1 MIITVQT
8 LFALPFSALN
18 RDDAGSPKH
27 YHHGGVMRGQLS
39 SQSLKR
45 AARVNFE
52 ARVLKVD
59 RAIRSGEMAQEVL
72 SRVKMINPERVTDEA
87 AEEKLLASIDETLA
101 KLNRKPKTKNNEVAA
116 EEPKEKPKEGSKPK
130 TPQAISIFLSDEEIE
145 LIAAGFAAG
154 KVTEPH
160 AFFDGRRT
168 GSLAIAAFGR
178 MFANAAYLS
187 TEAAIAVS
195 DASCVHE
202 SMLEVDYF
210 TTTSDHVAG
219 GVNSQGAT
227 FLSEQSYTSGIFHRS
242 FTIDTDQLHTSW
254 TGMDRADAAEKIEM
268 LVDELIGSLPGGKKN
283 STAPYTPP
291 LLVIAEVQR
300 RRQSYH
306 FETPVVAPLEGG
318 YSAAAVAALAAQVEQ
333 LRAFDPDLIEAAL
346 VAGTADV
353 SAVPGVQV
361 NLPQLRRQVTDWIM
375 A

>member
-18 RDDAGSPKH
+18 RDDTGTPKH

-52 ARVLKVD
+52 ARILRTD
-59 RAIRSGEMAQEVL
+59 RSIRSGEMAQEVL
-72 SRVKMINPERVTDEA
+72 TRVKAINPSRVGDA
-87 AEEKLLASIDETLA
+87 AEEKALLKKISDTLA
-101 KLNRKPKTKNNEVAA
+101 KLNRKPKDESEQEASKA
-116 EEPKEKPKEGSKPK
+116 ETEAPKGKGKTPK
-130 TPQAISIFLSDEEIE
+130 TQAISIFLSDEEIE

-154 KVTEPH
+154 PIDKPEE
-160 AFFDGRRT
+160 FFDGRRT

-178 MFANAAYLS
+178 MFANASQLS
-187 TEAAIAVS
+187 TEAGIAVS
-195 DASCVHE
+195 DASCVHA

-210 TTTSDHVAG
+210 TTTHDQVAG
-219 GVNSQGAT
+219 GTNGPGAT
-227 FLSEQSYTSGIFHRS
+227 YLADQTFTSGIFHRS
-242 FTIDTDQLHTSW
+242 FTIDTDQLRTSW
-254 TGMDRADAAEKIEM
+254 TGMDREDAAEKLEM

-291 LLVIAEVQR
+291 LVVIAEVQR

-306 FETPVVAPLEGG
+306 FETPVLAAEDGG
-318 YSAAAVAALAAQVEQ
+318 YSVPAVAALAAQVRQ
-333 LRAFDPDLIEAAL
+333 LKDFDPDLIQASV

-353 SAVPGVQV
+353 SEVPGVQV